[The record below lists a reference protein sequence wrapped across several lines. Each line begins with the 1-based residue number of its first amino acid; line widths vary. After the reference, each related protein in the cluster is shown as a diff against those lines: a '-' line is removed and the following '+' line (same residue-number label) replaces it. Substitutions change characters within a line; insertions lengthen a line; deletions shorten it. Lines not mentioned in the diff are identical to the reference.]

1 VSAVAPRPGL
11 SEFVFRRLTKPEEF
25 RSAEEVAET
34 VGVPVGEEPLP
45 TPVLRTIQ
53 DNGGLVLGAFAD
65 IHLAGFSAAYLGWDG
80 TTLYLYS
87 QLTAV
92 RPEYQNHHVGRRLKL
107 RQREEA
113 LALGLGEIRWAFDP
127 LQSHQAFLFVR
138 RLGAV
143 PDRYFVHYYGR
154 GRSTEEVAVPSDR
167 LRATWRLGDPAVEA
181 RLAGS
186 GPSRE
191 DDLAAWRASKPI
203 LETQVGEHG
212 LRAPVVVEEPT
223 APKVSIEVPFDLAL
237 LREHEPDSI
246 RPWRFAVRDAFRAA
260 FDLGYGVQG
269 FAVVSEAHERR
280 AVYLLAPRPMATP
293 PASPAPPAGP
303 DVKGG

>member
-1 VSAVAPRPGL
+1 MSASAPRTGAA
-11 SEFVFRRLTKPEEF
+11 EFVLRRLTKPEEF
-25 RSAEEVAET
+25 RSAEEVAEM
-34 VGVPVGEEPLP
+34 VGVPVGEEPIP

-113 LALGLGEIRWAFDP
+113 IALGLGEIRWAFDP
-127 LQSHQAFLFVR
+127 LLSHQAFLFVR

-154 GRSTEEVAVPSDR
+154 GRSTEEAAVPSDR
-167 LRATWRLGDPAVEA
+167 LRVTWKLGDPQVEA
-181 RLAGS
+181 RIAGS
-186 GPSRE
+186 APSRE
-191 DDLAAWRASKPI
+191 EDLAAWRASKPI

-212 LRAPVVVEEPT
+212 LRAPVSVEEPS

-237 LREHEPDSI
+237 LREHEPDSL
-246 RPWRFAVRDAFRAA
+246 RPWRFAVRDAFRSA
-260 FDLGYGVQG
+260 FDLGYSVEG
-269 FAVVSEAHERR
+269 FSVVSEEHERR
-280 AVYLLAPRPMATP
+280 AVYLLAPRLPT
-293 PASPAPPAGP
+293 APPSGDP
-303 DVKGG
+303 PPKVPK